1 MDVRE
6 EQAVFG
12 AFYKRTCPRAF
23 GIAYGV
29 AGERGLAEDAPKDA
43 YVAVCRE
50 RRRYHG
56 EGPVEAWLY
65 RIVVDAA
72 VSAIRGRWVRLV
84 VALDPAADRGP
95 LSAVTATTLDGGP
108 RRRPT
113 GGSGQRSPAVWRDP
127 CRNGQ
132 QR

>member
-1 MDVRE
+1 MTARRVCHLRATNFFGGPEKQIVEHCLNLDPRRWEPSIATFRE
-6 EQAVFG
+6 GGESTELSLQA
-12 AFYKRTCPRAF
+12 R
-23 GIAYGV
+23 
-29 AGERGLAEDAPKDA
+29 ERGIRSFEIAP
-43 YVAVCRE
+43 RF
-50 RRRYHG
+50 
-56 EGPVEAWLY
+56 
-65 RIVVDAA
+65 
-72 VSAIRGRWVRLV
+72 
-84 VALDPAADRGP
+84 ALDPAADRGP